1 MIRRIRK
8 LWRGI
13 PDHALEA
20 TAALGMFVVVARDPE
35 YRRWVK
41 ANGGGK

>member
-20 TAALGMFVVVARDPE
+20 TAALGMFVVVARDHE
-35 YRRWVK
+35 YRHFVK
-41 ANGGGK
+41 TGQIR